1 MENETTGESLRRDL
15 DAFGVA
21 FLMMTPDGKMKR
33 LPPEAVK
40 IDMDALKSSAHS
52 TSDGKL

>member
-52 TSDGKL
+52 ASDGKL